1 MRPRRNQSASTRN
14 VSSRSISIALL
25 LTAILIWGAAY
36 VVTKGGLSELP
47 PMLFA
52 LLRYAVASVV
62 LVPLALARGGVAR
75 LPRPVPWKT
84 LILMAISG
92 VSLYYFLFN
101 GALFY
106 TTASQVALIQSAF
119 PAIVAMMAVLW
130 LRERLSRRRIVGI
143 ALAVAGVILI
153 VARSEADASARDPVL
168 GNVLAFASVLAWS
181 VYTMLAKRLAK
192 ADATA
197 VTTVVSVLGTIMLIP
212 VALLEKGNTS
222 ISSISIDGWLR
233 IAYLGAL
240 ASAAAYLLYNRALR
254 DIDASLAGTYVNL
267 STVLG
272 VVAGVIF
279 LDESVTPLAILG
291 GVMVL
296 AGVWISSR
304 NTS

>member
-1 MRPRRNQSASTRN
+1 MST
-14 VSSRSISIALL
+14 RSISIALL
-25 LTAILIWGAAY
+25 LIAILIWGCAY

-47 PMLFA
+47 PMMFA

-62 LVPLALARGGVAR
+62 LVPLALARGGLAK
-75 LPRPVPWKT
+75 LPQPVPWKT

-92 VSLYYFLFN
+92 VTLYYFLFN

-143 ALAVAGVILI
+143 ALAVAGVVLI

-168 GNVLAFASVLAWS
+168 GNVLAFASVLMWS

-222 ISSISIDGWLR
+222 IASISIDGWLR

-254 DIDASLAGTYVNL
+254 DIDASLAGTFVNL

-272 VVAGVIF
+272 VIAGVIF
-279 LDESVTPLAILG
+279 LDESVKPLAILG
-291 GVMVL
+291 GGLVL

-304 NTS
+304 NSS

>member
-1 MRPRRNQSASTRN
+1 MKSRPL
-14 VSSRSISIALL
+14 SIALL
-25 LTAILIWGAAY
+25 LIAILIWGGAY

-47 PMLFA
+47 PMMFA
-52 LLRYAVASVV
+52 LLRYGVASIV
-62 LVPLALARGGVAR
+62 LVPLALARGGLAK

-119 PAIVAMMAVLW
+119 PAIVAIMAVLW

-143 ALAVAGVILI
+143 ALAIAGVVLI

-168 GNVLAFASVLAWS
+168 GNLLAFASVLAWS

-192 ADATA
+192 ADAIA
-197 VTTVVSVLGTIMLIP
+197 VTAAISVMGTIGLIP
-212 VALLEKGNTS
+212 GALLEKGDTSLAS
-222 ISSISIDGWLR
+222 ISMDGWLR
-233 IAYLGAL
+233 IIYLGAL

-254 DIDASLAGTYVNL
+254 DIDASLAGTFVNL

-272 VVAGVIF
+272 VIAGVIF
-279 LDESVTPLAILG
+279 LDESITPLAILG

-296 AGVWISSR
+296 GGVWVSSGG
-304 NTS
+304 SAAP

>member
-1 MRPRRNQSASTRN
+1 
-14 VSSRSISIALL
+14 
-25 LTAILIWGAAY
+25 
-36 VVTKGGLSELP
+36 
-47 PMLFA
+47 MLFA
-52 LLRYAVASVV
+52 LLRYGVASVV
-62 LVPLALARGGVAR
+62 LVPLALAHGGLAR
-75 LPRPVPWKT
+75 LPRPVPWTT
-84 LILMAISG
+84 LVLMAISG
-92 VSLYYFLFN
+92 VALYYFLFN

-143 ALAVAGVILI
+143 VLAIAGVVLI
-153 VARSEADASARDPVL
+153 VARSEPDASARDPVL

-192 ADATA
+192 ADAIA
-197 VTTVVSVLGTIMLIP
+197 VTTVVSVLGAIMLIP

-222 ISSISIDGWLR
+222 ISSISTDGWLR

-254 DIDASLAGTYVNL
+254 DIDASLAGTFVNL

-272 VVAGVIF
+272 VIAGVIF
-279 LDESVTPLAILG
+279 LDESITPLAILG

-296 AGVWISSR
+296 AGVWIASVRSERAESS
-304 NTS
+304 

>member
-1 MRPRRNQSASTRN
+1 MQSRPL
-14 VSSRSISIALL
+14 SIVLL
-25 LTAILIWGAAY
+25 LIAILIWGGAY

-52 LLRYAVASVV
+52 LLRYGVASAV
-62 LVPLALARGGVAR
+62 LVPLALARGGLAK

-92 VSLYYFLFN
+92 VSLYYVLFN

-119 PAIVAMMAVLW
+119 PAIVAIMAVLW

-143 ALAVAGVILI
+143 VLAVAGVVLI
-153 VARSEADASARDPVL
+153 VARSEPDASSRDPVL

-192 ADATA
+192 ADPIA
-197 VTTVVSVLGTIMLIP
+197 VTTAVSVLGAIMLVPI
-212 VALLEKGNTS
+212 ALFEKGNTS
-222 ISSISIDGWLR
+222 IASISMDGWLR
-233 IAYLGAL
+233 ITFLGAL

-254 DIDASLAGTYVNL
+254 DIDASLAGTFVNL

-272 VVAGVIF
+272 VIAGVIF
-279 LDESVTPLAILG
+279 LDESITPLAIVG

-296 AGVWISSR
+296 GGVWVSSR
-304 NTS
+304 KG